1 MIPMTND
8 RAAMRSYFDLV
19 GKFPLIVI
27 RDDGHLTEAIAIM
40 DELLCRNLD
49 EGQEAYL
56 EVLENLVES
65 YEGQHAQFADASESD
80 VLRFLMESNDLTQS
94 QLARETGI
102 PQSTISNVL
111 RDARRLTRDQIET
124 FAKYFHVG
132 PAAFLPQPA
141 SDGRT
146 VA

>member
-8 RAAMRSYFDLV
+8 RDAMRSYHELIEE
-19 GKFPLIVI
+19 FPLIVI
-27 RDDGHLTEAIAIM
+27 RDDDHLDAAIEFL
-40 DELLCRNLD
+40 DGLLRRDLD

-56 EVLENLVES
+56 EVLENLIEA
-65 YEGQHAQFADASESD
+65 YEEEHVSIPDASESD
-80 VLRFLMESNDLTQS
+80 VLRFLMESNDLSQS

-124 FAKYFHVG
+124 FAGYFQVG
-132 PAAFLPQPA
+132 PGAFLPRP
-141 SDGRT
+141 SGRT
-146 VA
+146 VD

>member
-1 MIPMTND
+1 MVPMTSD
-8 RAAMRSYFDLV
+8 REAMRSYFDLV
-19 GKFPLIVI
+19 GRFPLIVI
-27 RDDGHLTEAIAIM
+27 RDDGHLDEAIAMI

-49 EGQEAYL
+49 EGQEAYM

-65 YEGQHAQFADASESD
+65 YEGQRVQFADVSESD
-80 VLRFLMESNDLTQS
+80 VLRLLMESNDLTQS

-111 RDARRLTRDQIET
+111 RGVRRLTRDQIEA

-141 SDGRT
+141 SEGRT